1 MRAFCTKNRSCKRDI
16 PQLISLSFSIAA
28 TILVTMFVLSIIPG
42 PSVFLVIVR
51 SMTSN
56 LSQGLVTIG
65 GIVFANIIFIL
76 LVVYG
81 VGALVASMD
90 GLYVII
96 KFTGSAYLFWLGIKL
111 LRTKVKK
118 AEIEQV
124 TESSWHANFTAG
136 FIVTISA
143 PRAILFY
150 VSLLPNVI
158 DLTKARAPDVLLL
171 MLIATV
177 AVGAA
182 KLPYALLAYRS
193 SLFLQEEKPRR
204 VMNLLAGA
212 VMILIGGVVALR
224 A

>member
-1 MRAFCTKNRSCKRDI
+1 M
-16 PQLISLSFSIAA
+16 SFSNAA
-28 TILVTMFVLSIIPG
+28 TILVTMFVLSIVPG
-42 PSVFLVIVR
+42 PSVFLVIVK

-56 LSQGLVTIG
+56 LSQGLITIG

-90 GLYVII
+90 GLYAII
-96 KFTGSAYLFWLGIKL
+96 KFAGSAYLFWLGIKL

-158 DLTKARAPDVLLL
+158 DLTKARVPDVLLL

-177 AVGAA
+177 AVGGA

-193 SLFLQEEKPRR
+193 SLFLQEEKPKR
-204 VMNLLAGA
+204 VINLLAGV
-212 VMILIGGVVALR
+212 VMILIGGVVALK

>member
-1 MRAFCTKNRSCKRDI
+1 M
-16 PQLISLSFSIAA
+16 SFSNAA
-28 TILVTMFVLSIIPG
+28 TILVTMFVLSIVPG
-42 PSVFLVIVR
+42 PSVFLVIVK

-96 KFTGSAYLFWLGIKL
+96 KFAGSAYLFWLGIKL

-158 DLTKARAPDVLLL
+158 DLTKAQVPDVLLL

-177 AVGAA
+177 AVGGA

-193 SLFLQEEKPRR
+193 SLFLQEEKPKR
-204 VMNLLAGA
+204 VMNLLAGV
-212 VMILIGGVVALR
+212 VMILIGGVVALK

>member
-1 MRAFCTKNRSCKRDI
+1 M
-16 PQLISLSFSIAA
+16 SFSNAA
-28 TILVTMFVLSIIPG
+28 TILVTMFVLSIVPG
-42 PSVFLVIVR
+42 PSVFLVIVK

-81 VGALVASMD
+81 VGALLASMD
-90 GLYVII
+90 GLYAII
-96 KFTGSAYLFWLGIKL
+96 KFAGSAYLFWLGVKL

-124 TESSWHANFTAG
+124 AESSWHANFTAG

-158 DLTKARAPDVLLL
+158 DLTKARVPDVLLL

-177 AVGAA
+177 AVGGA

-193 SLFLQEEKPRR
+193 SLFLQEEKPKR
-204 VMNLLAGA
+204 VMNLLAGV
-212 VMILIGGVVALR
+212 VMILIGGVVALK

>member
-1 MRAFCTKNRSCKRDI
+1 M
-16 PQLISLSFSIAA
+16 ISLSYSNAA

-204 VMNLLAGA
+204 VMNILAGA

>member
-1 MRAFCTKNRSCKRDI
+1 M
-16 PQLISLSFSIAA
+16 SFSNAA
-28 TILVTMFVLSIIPG
+28 TILVTMFVLSIVPG

-56 LSQGLVTIG
+56 LSQGLITIG

-90 GLYVII
+90 GLYAII
-96 KFTGSAYLFWLGIKL
+96 KFAGSAYLFWLGIKL
-111 LRTKVKK
+111 LRVKVKRT
-118 AEIEQV
+118 EIEQV
-124 TESSWHANFTAG
+124 EESSWNDNFIAG

-158 DLTKARAPDVLLL
+158 DLTKARVPDVLLL

-177 AVGAA
+177 AVGGA

-193 SLFLQEEKPRR
+193 SLFLQEEKPKR
-204 VMNLLAGA
+204 VMNLLAGV
-212 VMILIGGVVALR
+212 VMILIGSVVALK

>member
-1 MRAFCTKNRSCKRDI
+1 M
-16 PQLISLSFSIAA
+16 ISLSFSNAA

-96 KFTGSAYLFWLGIKL
+96 KFAGSAYLFWLGIKL

-143 PRAILFY
+143 HRAILFY

-193 SLFLQEEKPRR
+193 ALFLQEEKPRR
-204 VMNLLAGA
+204 VMNILAGA

>member
-1 MRAFCTKNRSCKRDI
+1 M
-16 PQLISLSFSIAA
+16 ISMSFSNAA
-28 TILVTMFVLSIIPG
+28 TILVTMFVLSIVPG
-42 PSVFLVIVR
+42 PSVFLVIVK

-56 LSQGLVTIG
+56 LSQGLITIG

-76 LVVYG
+76 LVVCG
-81 VGALVASMD
+81 VGALLASMD
-90 GLYVII
+90 GLYAII
-96 KFTGSAYLFWLGIKL
+96 KFAGSAYLFWLGIKL

-124 TESSWHANFTAG
+124 AESSWHANFTAG

-158 DLTKARAPDVLLL
+158 DLTKARVPDVLLL

-177 AVGAA
+177 AVGGA

-193 SLFLQEEKPRR
+193 SLLLQEEKPKR
-204 VMNLLAGA
+204 VMNLLAGV
-212 VMILIGGVVALR
+212 VMILIGGVVALK

>member
-1 MRAFCTKNRSCKRDI
+1 M
-16 PQLISLSFSIAA
+16 ISMSFSNAA
-28 TILVTMFVLSIIPG
+28 TILVTMFVLSIVPG
-42 PSVFLVIVR
+42 PSVFLVIVK

-81 VGALVASMD
+81 VGALLASMD
-90 GLYVII
+90 GLYAII
-96 KFTGSAYLFWLGIKL
+96 KFAGSAYLFWLGVKL

-124 TESSWHANFTAG
+124 AESSWHANFTAG

-158 DLTKARAPDVLLL
+158 DLTKARVPDVLLL

-177 AVGAA
+177 AVGGA

-193 SLFLQEEKPRR
+193 SLFLQEEKPKR
-204 VMNLLAGA
+204 VMNLLAGV
-212 VMILIGGVVALR
+212 VMILIGGVVALK

>member
-1 MRAFCTKNRSCKRDI
+1 M
-16 PQLISLSFSIAA
+16 ISLSFSNAA

-96 KFTGSAYLFWLGIKL
+96 KFAGSAYLFWLGIKL
-111 LRTKVKK
+111 LRASAET
-118 AEIEQV
+118 AEIEQAA
-124 TESSWHANFTAG
+124 ESSWRANFTAG
-136 FIVTISA
+136 LVVTISA

-158 DLTKARAPDVLLL
+158 DLTKAQAPDVLLL

-193 SLFLQEEKPRR
+193 SLFLQKEKPRR
-204 VMNLLAGA
+204 VMNVLAGV
-212 VMILIGGVVALR
+212 VMILIGGVVALK

>member
-1 MRAFCTKNRSCKRDI
+1 
-16 PQLISLSFSIAA
+16 
-28 TILVTMFVLSIIPG
+28 MFVLSIVPG

-56 LSQGLVTIG
+56 LSQGLITIG

-90 GLYVII
+90 GLYAII
-96 KFTGSAYLFWLGIKL
+96 KFAGSAYLFWLGIKL
-111 LRTKVKK
+111 LRVKVKRT
-118 AEIEQV
+118 EIEQV
-124 TESSWHANFTAG
+124 EESSWNDNFIAG

-158 DLTKARAPDVLLL
+158 DLTKARVPDVLLL

-177 AVGAA
+177 AVGGA

-193 SLFLQEEKPRR
+193 SLFLQEEKPKR
-204 VMNLLAGA
+204 VMNLFAGV
-212 VMILIGGVVALR
+212 VMILIGSVVALK

>member
-1 MRAFCTKNRSCKRDI
+1 M
-16 PQLISLSFSIAA
+16 ISMSFSNAA
-28 TILVTMFVLSIIPG
+28 TILVTMFVLSIVPG
-42 PSVFLVIVR
+42 PSVFLVIVK
-51 SMTSN
+51 SMTSDLN
-56 LSQGLVTIG
+56 QGLITIG

-81 VGALVASMD
+81 VGALLASMD
-90 GLYVII
+90 GLYAII
-96 KFTGSAYLFWLGIKL
+96 KFAGSAYLFWLGVKL

-124 TESSWHANFTAG
+124 AELSWHANFTAG

-158 DLTKARAPDVLLL
+158 DLTKARVPDVLLL

-177 AVGAA
+177 AVGGA

-193 SLFLQEEKPRR
+193 SLFLQEEKPKR
-204 VMNLLAGA
+204 VMNLLAGV
-212 VMILIGGVVALR
+212 VMILIGGVVALK